1 MLSLL
6 IRNMLWAAWWPYYTM
21 LLTMEKAAQQR
32 DRAAAQPQS
41 QPPAPPAEDRGQG
54 VRQESPMASDA
65 SLKPE
70 VPEALRELMRMSIDQ
85 ARRAFAD
92 RLEVGIALLQ
102 PCHEIPL

>member
-1 MLSLL
+1 
-6 IRNMLWAAWWPYYTM
+6 
-21 LLTMEKAAQQR
+21 
-32 DRAAAQPQS
+32 
-41 QPPAPPAEDRGQG
+41 
-54 VRQESPMASDA
+54 MASDA